1 MTRVCVF
8 VAWVQDLDAKTQA
21 EIDREV
27 EALMKQMGD
36 QSADW
41 QRNLNALG
49 ESVHGTYRPWM
60 SELEAAVRAEIERLK
75 ARGQGVS
82 AKELERRLAE
92 LRAKL
97 ESLSAGGEA
106 VRFPAGLSAIVV
118 FCFSCPFLSSTCG
131 LRFVPRLLHAK
142 DAASDVVASQ
152 RCLNR
157 GVGCVW
163 WIRARRRSVASRA
176 TACCPTTTRGTRRR
190 SGPPL
195 AARRTP

>member
-1 MTRVCVF
+1 MVVAVPLLSIQTIDSSAVDTRVCVCVF

-106 VRFPAGLSAIVV
+106 VRVPAGLSACMLVV
-118 FCFSCPFLSSTCG
+118 FCFHVPSCRPLVVCG
-131 LRFVPRLLHAK
+131 LCRGFCTQKMQRLMWWP
-142 DAASDVVASQ
+142 ASVV
-152 RCLNR
+152 
-157 GVGCVW
+157 
-163 WIRARRRSVASRA
+163 
-176 TACCPTTTRGTRRR
+176 
-190 SGPPL
+190 
-195 AARRTP
+195 

>member
-1 MTRVCVF
+1 MCVF

-106 VRFPAGLSAIVV
+106 VRVPAGLSACMLVV
-118 FCFSCPFLSSTCG
+118 FCFHVPSCRPLVVCG
-131 LRFVPRLLHAK
+131 LCRGFCTQKMQRLMWWP
-142 DAASDVVASQ
+142 ASVV
-152 RCLNR
+152 
-157 GVGCVW
+157 
-163 WIRARRRSVASRA
+163 
-176 TACCPTTTRGTRRR
+176 
-190 SGPPL
+190 
-195 AARRTP
+195 

>member
-1 MTRVCVF
+1 MCLCFRCLG
-8 VAWVQDLDAKTQA
+8 VQDLDAKTQA

-106 VRFPAGLSAIVV
+106 VRFPAGLSLGMLVV
-118 FCFSCPFLSSTCG
+118 FCFSCPSCRPLG
-131 LRFVPRLLHAK
+131 G
-142 DAASDVVASQ
+142 Q

-157 GVGCVW
+157 GVGF
-163 WIRARRRSVASRA
+163 
-176 TACCPTTTRGTRRR
+176 ACG
-190 SGPPL
+190 GPGLGGVPL
-195 AARRTP
+195 HRVRPRAARQQHVEPAAAAALRWPQGAHRE